1 MKNLTTILIC
11 RNVIVIFLLAIC
23 LSKSYGQTTFTN
35 KVEDAVFVK
44 SDIVNFWKA
53 FDLIEK
59 EKNPFTEYLETGSI
73 GLKDFI
79 PYRIESP
86 KNLLKTVKSRMQDY
100 KSVRAKSDSLQF
112 LEDTI
117 RQYYKIFKEINPEA
131 VFPPVY
137 FVIGAFN
144 AGGGVTDNGLII
156 GVEVAKDDF
165 PNIVYFVIHELV
177 HFNQKYSVRP
187 IGKATLLEKSI
198 VEGSADFF
206 SSLTMKRDYKVE
218 YAETHLD
225 ELCKEFVGIMNET
238 KYYGWL
244 YGSKGKKEGRP
255 NDLGYWMG
263 YKITEAYYLNSADK
277 NKAIYDILNIK
288 DFEAFMKNSGFIDRW
303 LK

>member
-1 MKNLTTILIC
+1 MKKLATTLIC
-11 RNVIVIFLLAIC
+11 RNLIVAFLSTIC
-23 LSKSYGQTTFTN
+23 LSQSYGQTTFTK

-44 SDIVNFWKA
+44 SDIDNFWKA

-117 RQYYKIFKEINPEA
+117 RHYYKIFKEINPEA

-137 FVIGAFN
+137 YVIGAFN

-177 HFNQKYSVRP
+177 HFNQKYSVKP

-198 VEGSADFF
+198 VEGSADFLASF
-206 SSLTMKRDYKVE
+206 TMKKDYKFE

-225 ELCKEFVGIMNET
+225 ELCKEFVEIMKET
-238 KYYGWL
+238 QYYGWL

-263 YKITEAYYLNSADK
+263 YKITEAYYRNSADK
-277 NKAIYDILNIK
+277 NQAIYDILNIK
-288 DFEAFMKNSGFIDRW
+288 DFKAFMKNSGFLDRW